1 MIGKYEFLHLPLFP
15 ASFHTITFL
24 PNRTGLA
31 ISDSALVHF
40 AYNYL
45 ERPNVP
51 AELLKSYKFQDAVK
65 TYFSVPSA
73 NITMVLAG
81 NCVYMVDMF
90 THVKTLVFENVSSLC
105 PHHSGME
112 ATIIPILQA

>member
-1 MIGKYEFLHLPLFP
+1 MIGKYEFQHLPLFP

-31 ISDSALVHF
+31 ISQSALVHF

-51 AELLKSYKFQDAVK
+51 AELLKSYKFGDGDVIE

-73 NITMVLAG
+73 NIIMVLAG
-81 NCVYMVDMF
+81 QCVYMVDMF
-90 THVKTLVFENVSSLC
+90 THVKTLIFENVSSLC

-112 ATIIPILQA
+112 ATIIPIL